1 MTISVGCIIIT
12 VISYLVSV
20 FGFAM
25 IHTFEK
31 YAWIMAFI
39 LLCVLIG
46 QASPHID
53 ANAPGFDTGLG
64 LAGSFLSFLAI
75 CFSSSSG
82 WCSIAADYYC
92 HYPAKTNRVKIFML
106 TLWGVTLPT
115 IFVTVIG
122 AALGNAAVT
131 VGYAPWSATYQQ
143 HGLGGL
149 IRDIYHPS
157 GWSKLALVLLVFTVL
172 GNNIAIFYSSG
183 LSIQLLGHY
192 FHAVPRLIWSFLVAV
207 VIGILAVVGK
217 SHLSTIVSNFVSLL
231 GYWTISFTF
240 ILLIEDQWFRRH
252 DGYNLSVW
260 DTPSG
265 LPWGLAAVMALLA
278 GYLAGGVTG
287 MAQTWY
293 DHNSERFLANS
304 ANVMSGTLDPLPE
317 SLVAMVETLVYT
329 CLVLSRFLSTRSRGI

>member
-1 MTISVGCIIIT
+1 
-12 VISYLVSV
+12 
-20 FGFAM
+20 
-25 IHTFEK
+25 
-31 YAWIMAFI
+31 MAFI
-39 LLCVLIG
+39 LLCVLLG
-46 QASPHID
+46 QAAPHID

-92 HYPAKTNRVKIFML
+92 HYPATTNRVKIFML

-122 AALGNAAVT
+122 AALGNAAIT
-131 VGYAPWSATYQQ
+131 VAYDPWAKAYND
-143 HGLGGL
+143 HHLGGL
-149 IRDIYHPS
+149 IREIYHPL
-157 GWSKLALVLLVFTVL
+157 GWSKFSLVMLMFTVL
-172 GNNIAIFYSSG
+172 GNNIVILYSSG
-183 LSIQLLGHY
+183 LSIQLLGHF
-192 FHAVPRLIWSFLVAV
+192 FHAVPRLIWSLLVAL

-217 SHLSTIVSNFVSLL
+217 DHLSTIVSNFVSLL

-252 DGYNLSVW
+252 EGYNLSAW
-260 DTPSG
+260 DTPSK

-293 DHNSERFLANS
+293 E
-304 ANVMSGTLDPLPE
+304 PLLFDDYRLFQLTI
-317 SLVAMVETLVYT
+317 S
-329 CLVLSRFLSTRSRGI
+329 

>member
-1 MTISVGCIIIT
+1 MLNVLIGGGFAVVNVVVCGQVLSAVSNYTMTISVGCIIIT

-20 FGFAM
+20 FGFAI
-25 IHTFEK
+25 IHTYER
-31 YAWIMAFI
+31 YAWFAAFI
-39 LLCVLIG
+39 LLCVLVG
-46 QASPHID
+46 QASPHIN

-64 LAGSFLSFLAI
+64 FAGSFLTFFAI

-92 HYPAKTNRVKIFML
+92 HYPAKTNRIKIFML

-122 AALGNAAVT
+122 AALGNAALT
-131 VGYAPWSATYQQ
+131 VHYGPWSDVYEA

-157 GWSKLALVLLVFTVL
+157 GWSKFALVILVFSVL
-172 GNNIAIFYSSG
+172 GNNIAIFYSAG
-183 LSIQLLGHY
+183 LSIQLLGHW
-192 FHAVPRLIWSFLVAV
+192 FHAVPRFIWSLLVAV
-207 VIGILAVVGK
+207 VIGVLSVAGK
-217 SHLSTIVSNFVSLL
+217 DHLSKIVTNFVSLL

-252 DGYNLSVW
+252 TGYNLSAW
-260 DTPSG
+260 DTPKK
-265 LPWGLAAVMALLA
+265 LPWGMAAVMALLA
-278 GYLAGGVTG
+278 GYLGGGVPG

-293 DHNSERFLANS
+293 GRYFRLIL
-304 ANVMSGTLDPLPE
+304 G
-317 SLVAMVETLVYT
+317 SL
-329 CLVLSRFLSTRSRGI
+329 S

>member
-1 MTISVGCIIIT
+1 LCSVLNVLIGGGFAVVNVVICGQALSAVSNYTLTISVGCVIIT
-12 VISYLVSV
+12 VISYFVSV

-64 LAGSFLSFLAI
+64 LAGSFLSFMAI

-92 HYPAKTNRVKIFML
+92 HYPATTNRVKIFML

-122 AALGNAAVT
+122 AALGNAALT
-131 VGYAPWSATYQQ
+131 VAYGPWNTAYHD

-149 IRDIYHPS
+149 IREIYHPI
-157 GWSKLALVLLVFTVL
+157 GWSKFSLVMLMFTVL

-183 LSIQLLGHY
+183 LSIQLLGHF
-192 FHAVPRLIWSFLVAV
+192 FHAVPRFLWSLLVAL

-217 SHLSTIVSNFVSLL
+217 DHLSTIVSNFVSLL

-240 ILLIEDQWFRRH
+240 ILLIEDQWFRRYE
-252 DGYNLSVW
+252 GYNLSAW
-260 DTPSG
+260 DTPSK
-265 LPWGLAAVMALLA
+265 LPWGLAAIMALLT

-293 DHNSERFLANS
+293 E
-304 ANVMSGTLDPLPE
+304 PLFVQTIVDVF
-317 SLVAMVETLVYT
+317 S
-329 CLVLSRFLSTRSRGI
+329 